1 MKKYL
6 KGCLALAGLALCAW
20 ALFVPASNIITF
32 GWLVRSA
39 LSGTIGTA
47 ALMIAKPWNDDGRR
61 DPNTQNSKDEVA

>member
-32 GWLVRSA
+32 GWLVQSA
-39 LSGTIGTA
+39 LSGSIGATA
-47 ALMIAKPWNDDGRR
+47 LLIAKPWNDDGRR
-61 DPNTQNSKDEVA
+61 DKFV